1 MQKIIYKFLQS
12 IVGKMEREE
21 ERGKRQGLSS
31 TGREVNIC
39 DNPCSS
45 SCSEIDYVTGSCM
58 HAIML
63 SCINLSSLAT
73 THVAL
78 PHDKASYMLRRI
90 SFFPSRA
97 ATFIVCSA
105 FGRFSQFLKDL
116 VKLVALC
123 TKPLNPKNNLAME
136 DQHGVVH
143 ISEVNTKYLS
153 IASMI
158 SCKQLHQPVE

>member
-1 MQKIIYKFLQS
+1 MFTLICCSLAGLKMSLRMGFCCRNVLAQDKIKVRRKL
-12 IVGKMEREE
+12 
-21 ERGKRQGLSS
+21 
-31 TGREVNIC
+31 C
-39 DNPCSS
+39 CS

-73 THVAL
+73 MHVAL
-78 PHDKASYMLRRI
+78 PHDKATYMLCRI